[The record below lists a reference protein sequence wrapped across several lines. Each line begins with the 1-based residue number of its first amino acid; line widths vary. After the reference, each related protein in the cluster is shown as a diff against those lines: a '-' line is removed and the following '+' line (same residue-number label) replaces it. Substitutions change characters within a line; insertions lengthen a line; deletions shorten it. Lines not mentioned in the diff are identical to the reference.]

1 MTSVMGSYA
10 PLLYFFPAFSAI
22 LPIYIL
28 CGMVIAAVAAGLPR
42 RGFCV
47 YNERR
52 KQEDMHSLGE
62 KLMEGIFRVETV
74 VMQMELLLRI
84 ILAGFCGGAIGYERE
99 SRKKTAGLR
108 THVIVAVSSALMIV
122 LSKYGFNDVLGTYVR
137 LDPSRIA
144 AGTVTAIGFLGSGI
158 IFSRNKSVSGV
169 TTSAG
174 IWATLGVGMAVGA
187 GMYVIGIATTGIVV
201 LVEIFI
207 GRSGKLSYIVKEV
220 HELVIEYGVTEQSEQ
235 MLNYIQSELEG
246 KYGCK
251 ILKFQMKRNG
261 ENVRLEILVR
271 MKKKNINFT
280 ALMEEYP
287 EITKIS
293 I

>member
-1 MTSVMGSYA
+1 MGEVFNTA
-10 PLLYFFPAFSAI
+10 
-22 LPIYIL
+22 
-28 CGMVIAAVAAGLPR
+28 
-42 RGFCV
+42 
-47 YNERR
+47 
-52 KQEDMHSLGE
+52 
-62 KLMEGIFRVETV
+62 LMIKE
-74 VMQMELLLRI
+74 MELMLRI
-84 ILAGFCGGAIGYERE
+84 ILAGICGGAIGYERE

-122 LSKYGFNDVLGTYVR
+122 LSKYGFNDVLGQYVR
-137 LDPSRIA
+137 LDPSRVA

-158 IFSRNKSVSGV
+158 IFSKNKNVSGV

-207 GRSGKLSYIVKEV
+207 GRSGKLSYIVREV
-220 HELVIEYGVTEQSEQ
+220 REIQIEYHTTERGQEIIDRIRK
-235 MLNYIQSELEG
+235 MLENEC
-246 KYGCK
+246 GCK
-251 ILKFQMKRNG
+251 IIKFQMKRDS
-261 ENVRLEILVR
+261 ECIRIEFLVR
-271 MKKKNINFT
+271 MGRKNVNFAT
-280 ALMEEYP
+280 LIEEYP

>member
-1 MTSVMGSYA
+1 MGKNIDMTIIIQQ
-10 PLLYFFPAFSAI
+10 LEW
-22 LPIYIL
+22 
-28 CGMVIAAVAAGLPR
+28 VA
-42 RGFCV
+42 
-47 YNERR
+47 
-52 KQEDMHSLGE
+52 
-62 KLMEGIFRVETV
+62 
-74 VMQMELLLRI
+74 RI
-84 ILAGFCGGAIGYERE
+84 ILAGICGGAIGYERE

-122 LSKYGFNDVLGTYVR
+122 LSKYGFQDVLGQYVR

-158 IFSRNKSVSGV
+158 IFSRNKNISGV

-187 GMYVIGIATTGIVV
+187 GMYVIGIVTTGIVV

-207 GRSGKLSYIVKEV
+207 GRGGKLSHVMKQVYQIVVEYTLSEDEEKRVTGEIQR
-220 HELVIEYGVTEQSEQ
+220 ELRE
-235 MLNYIQSELEG
+235 
-246 KYGCK
+246 KYQCE
-251 ILKFQMKRNG
+251 ILKFQTRRKEG
-261 ENVRLEILVR
+261 TLHLELLVR
-271 MKKKNINFT
+271 T
-280 ALMEEYP
+280 AKGNELIGMAELAEKYP